1 MVFYEGAYPDFR
13 EDGMSLHIS
22 LWEKYTAIR
31 EDSVYKLQNVEM
43 YDQIFSKLCSGE
55 GNSMVGA
62 MRLDC
67 GAVHANHSVIKV
79 AKR

>member
-31 EDSVYKLQNVEM
+31 EDSVYKLQNVGI
-43 YDQIFSKLCSGE
+43 YDQFFSKSCSGE
-55 GNSMVGA
+55 GVQYSRHYVDGMQWIVF
-62 MRLDC
+62 
-67 GAVHANHSVIKV
+67 K
-79 AKR
+79 